1 MNLKISIILLFLC
14 LNACTNSKRTTLN
27 TIKSQK
33 SPYVILISV
42 DGLRHDYIK
51 KYNPPTLSKIKENGL
66 AAESLI
72 PIFPSKTFPN
82 HYSIVTGMY
91 AENHGL
97 ISNSFYDPNLK
108 KTYSLGNRE
117 AVENGVWY
125 DGEPIWITAKKN
137 NMVSASY
144 FWVGSE
150 ANIKGMHPDY
160 YLKYD
165 HKIPGET
172 RVDKVIEWL
181 ELPADERPHFITLYF
196 SEVDSAGHD
205 FGPNSKEVKTAL
217 FNVDDYI
224 NRLSKKIKKF
234 DFPINIIIVS
244 DHGMTEI
251 SNKHKVILPSEIE
264 NNPKINIVGK
274 GALSLIYIKDNSLIQ
289 STYEN
294 LKNINGIDVY
304 LKKDI
309 PVNYHFKN
317 NSRIPEIIISPKMPY
332 YIAAEKKNI
341 QGGTHGYDPIN
352 KDMHGI
358 FMAIGPNIKS
368 QSIKSFENIHI
379 YPFITKLLGINY
391 DHQIDGDPSVL
402 NNFLK

>member
-1 MNLKISIILLFLC
+1 MNVKISIILLFLC

-27 TIKSQK
+27 TVKSQK

-224 NRLSKKIKKF
+224 NRLSTKIKKF

-244 DHGMTEI
+244 DQGMTEI

-309 PVNYHFKN
+309 PANYHFKN